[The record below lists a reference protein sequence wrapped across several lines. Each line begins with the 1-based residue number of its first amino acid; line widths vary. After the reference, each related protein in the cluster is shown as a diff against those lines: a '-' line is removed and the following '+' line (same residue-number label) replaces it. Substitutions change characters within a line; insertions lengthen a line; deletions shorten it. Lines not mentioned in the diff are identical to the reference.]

1 MVKRTLNL
9 YVDSNLID
17 IAKAREINLSELFEN
32 VLQNILKDDTA
43 IQKDISLDKLQALE
57 AEKIAELNKL
67 RAMKEHIKLKDEKYF
82 KEYELDEI

>member
-57 AEKIAELNKL
+57 AEKMAELNKL